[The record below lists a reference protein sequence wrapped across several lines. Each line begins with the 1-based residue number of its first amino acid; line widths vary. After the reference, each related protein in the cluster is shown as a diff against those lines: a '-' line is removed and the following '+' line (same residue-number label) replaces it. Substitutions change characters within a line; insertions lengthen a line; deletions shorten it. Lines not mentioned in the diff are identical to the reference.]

1 MISRY
6 ALGLGLFLSSLSLS
20 AQGVVTLTN
29 EDGEVVNGTV
39 IVAPCDWATDTVS
52 LFSEL
57 TGSSAMTVNVRRYEM
72 WPVAGTNNFFCW
84 GVCYLPVSV
93 GTHPTWVSTDHV
105 NMNPGAQYNNFH
117 AYHQPQGNTGTM
129 RYKFVWYDVA
139 NPNGPDSS
147 WVDIDFCGL
156 VGVPENVAVTPEL
169 NVWPSP
175 TSGQDVQLDYVLDR
189 AGNTRVV
196 LYNMLGEAMKR
207 STVGGAQGRLQWS
220 TADLAPGVYFA
231 TLERSGQPLATRRF
245 VVTK

>member
-1 MISRY
+1 MSN
-6 ALGLGLFLSSLSLS
+6 

-39 IVAPCDWATDTVS
+39 IVAPCDWVTDTVS

-93 GTHPTWVSTDHV
+93 GTHPTWVSSDYVT
-105 NMNPGAQYNNFH
+105 MNPGAAYANFH

-156 VGVPENVAVTPEL
+156 VGVPERAAAQPLL

-175 TSGQDVQLDYVLDR
+175 TQGQDLQMEYVLDR
-189 AGNTRVV
+189 AGSARVV
-196 LYNMLGEAMKR
+196 LYNMLGEAMR
-207 STVGGAQGRLQWS
+207 WSTLGSTQGRIQWS
-220 TADLAPGVYFA
+220 TSDLSPGVYFA
-231 TLERSGQPLATRRF
+231 ALERAGQPLATHRF